1 MIIST
6 RSGRL
11 LAAVLAGTLLGTAC
25 KTLDPYSREEGVSK
39 TTKGA
44 AIGAGIGVV
53 AGLITGDDA
62 VDRRQRALIGAG
74 VGALAGGAAGN
85 YMDRQEAKL
94 RARLDG
100 TGVSVH
106 REGDNITLLMPGNV
120 TFRTDSAALNQGF
133 FEVLNSVALVLDE
146 YDKTVIEV
154 AGHTDSTGSDSHNQN
169 LSEDRASTVAE
180 YLRAQGVMSE
190 RIITVGQ
197 GEGSPVASNDS
208 DEGRQQNRRVELTLV
223 PLTA

>member
-1 MIIST
+1 MRVYT

-11 LAAVLAGTLLGTAC
+11 VGCCAGMLLVAAC
-25 KTLDPYSREEGVSK
+25 QTLDPYTGEEETSRAA
-39 TTKGA
+39 KGA

-74 VGALAGGAAGN
+74 LGALTGAAVGT
-85 YMDRQEAKL
+85 YMGRQEAKL
-94 RARLDG
+94 REQLAG

-120 TFRTDSAALNQGF
+120 TFRSDSAALNQNF
-133 FEVLNSVALVLDE
+133 FEVLNSVSLVLDE
-146 YDKTVIEV
+146 YEQTVIEV
-154 AGHTDSTGSDSHNQN
+154 AGHTDDTGSDSYNQD
-169 LSEDRASTVAE
+169 LSEERAETVAD
-180 YLRAQGVMSE
+180 YLQTQGIMSE

-197 GEGSPVASNDS
+197 GEHSPVASNDNA
-208 DEGRQQNRRVELTLV
+208 DGRQRNRRVELTLV

>member
-1 MIIST
+1 MRAQT
-6 RSGRL
+6 GTGRL
-11 LAAVLAGTLLGTAC
+11 AGCVAGMLLVTAC
-25 KTLDPYSREEGVSK
+25 STLDPYTREGQTSQA
-39 TTKGA
+39 TKGA

-62 VDRRQRALIGAG
+62 VDRRQRALIGG
-74 VGALAGGAAGN
+74 GLGALTGAAVGN
-85 YMDRQEAKL
+85 YMDRQEAQL
-94 RARLDG
+94 RQRLDG

-133 FEVLNSVALVLDE
+133 FDVLNSVGLVLEE
-146 YDKTVIEV
+146 YEKTVIEV
-154 AGHTDSTGSDSHNQN
+154 AGHTDSRGSDSYNQD
-169 LSEDRASTVAE
+169 LSEERASTVAE
-180 YLRAQGVMSE
+180 YLRSQGIMTQ

-197 GEGSPVASNDS
+197 GEGSPVASNDT
-208 DEGRQQNRRVELTLV
+208 EQGRQQNRRVELTLV